1 VPLDDIRVWLHKQRW
16 RIPDEMHGR
25 TPTNASEREDRSMVL
40 LMAAVEGGDFPEGV
54 AALAAT
60 FANEAAALRRKP
72 VGA

>member
-1 VPLDDIRVWLHKQRW
+1 
-16 RIPDEMHGR
+16 
-25 TPTNASEREDRSMVL
+25 MVL